1 MQSTRLKNTI
11 PARVLAGQALSQR
24 GWTPEGAGEA
34 FVRELGHGDDRQL
47 LRVALMDDGLGGIQL
62 IGVGPDAQV
71 SREVIGRDGDV
82 HALAARFARDMLLST
97 GQKLARG
104 LLSERMSTPAH
115 QPH

>member
-24 GWTPEGAGEA
+24 GWAPEGEGEA

-71 SREVIGRDGDV
+71 SREVIGGDGDV
-82 HALAARFARDMLLST
+82 RALAARFARNMLLST